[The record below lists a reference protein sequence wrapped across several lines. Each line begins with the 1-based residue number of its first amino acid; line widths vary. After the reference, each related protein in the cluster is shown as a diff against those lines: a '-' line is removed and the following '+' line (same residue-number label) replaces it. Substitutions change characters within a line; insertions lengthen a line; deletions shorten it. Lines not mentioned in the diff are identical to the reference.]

1 MPITKKD
8 YLLVAVIGFLFGLL
22 ILPILQNL
30 KLSFWQLT
38 LGNVLAV
45 VAGFTIIAVL
55 ALWVAALVAKKIPVI
70 MQFAKFG
77 AVGALG
83 TVLDFGVLNLLIYL
97 TAISA
102 GGGYSAFKGISF
114 LVANINSY
122 LWNKHWAFKKEAPAG
137 ASPVETKTATKEYL
151 QFLMVSVVGFILNV
165 GIATLIVNV
174 WGQHWGVDAKLWANV
189 GAFGG
194 TLVGLLWNFL
204 GYKLIVFKS

>member
-1 MPITKKD
+1 MPTTKKD
-8 YLLVAVIGFLFGLL
+8 YLLVAIIGFLFGLL
-22 ILPILQNL
+22 IVPILQNL

-38 LGNVLAV
+38 LFNVV
-45 VAGFTIIAVL
+45 VVVVSFTIVAIV
-55 ALWVAALVAKKIPVI
+55 ALWAAGLIAKKIPVI

-83 TVLDFGVLNLLIYL
+83 TVLDFGVLNFLIYL

-102 GGGYSAFKGISF
+102 GGGYSAFKGVSF

-122 LWNKHWAFKKEAPAG
+122 FWNKHWAFKKEVPVGAPPA
-137 ASPVETKTATKEYL
+137 ETKTAAKEYS
-151 QFLMVSVVGFILNV
+151 QFLVVSVVGFILNV

-174 WGQHWGVDAKLWANV
+174 WGQRWGVDAKLWANV

-204 GYKLIVFKS
+204 GYKLIVFKG